1 MSSDPRCRD
10 ESLKSFILSLWIPRN
25 WKASPQGK
33 EHKTDKMQGTGL
45 YRTQWL
51 VLLIGVALL
60 VSGCPKSSR
69 VSDHSAAHQAPQ
81 DPDAALDYY
90 EKALKAN
97 PTNAD
102 YKIQFSQARWEAC
115 QLHIQRGQAARLQGK
130 LQTALGEF
138 QRALA
143 IDPSDAAARQEF
155 QAVLE
160 FIGGTPPSKEQQ
172 TAKGARTA
180 DFAEGPPEVKPLST
194 APINLRMSNDAKV
207 VYDTIGKLAGLTVI
221 YDPDFVTR
229 RISVELT
236 DITIEQA
243 LDVVS
248 LEAKAFWKPVT
259 QNIIMA
265 IPDQTQKRRDYEEQ
279 VIQTY
284 YLSNAVLPQDL
295 TEIVTGLRQ
304 LLDLKRIQQVNS
316 QNAIVIRDT
325 PGKLALAEKII
336 HDLDNAKP
344 EVVIQVEVLQARTD
358 RTHQLGI
365 APGSTAT
372 LSYSPPS
379 SSSTTNTKS
388 PLSQLGHLATNYS
401 VTLPGATLNA
411 LLSDS
416 NTRIIENPELRSV
429 DGQPAK
435 LRVGDRVPVATGSFQ
450 AGSTTGI
457 NPLVNTQFQYIDVGV
472 NADITPHIH
481 PNQEVSLKVAIE
493 VSSVTGST
501 TIGGIQQPI
510 ISQRKIEHE
519 IRLKDGEVSILGGL
533 FEQVDTKT
541 LTGWPGLGHVPVLR
555 YLFATDSTDHQDNE
569 VLIVLI
575 PRIVRLPALLQAD
588 LRPLSSG
595 SETNIQVRRKENIQ
609 TPVSSPTA
617 TEPPPNPMDPS
628 SRSTGGS
635 RPKPTARIAFAPAA
649 AELSVGLTA
658 NIDVVVENIRDLY
671 SIPLLL
677 QYDPRVVSIE
687 DIHQGSFLPEGTQEV
702 GLVQRVDKELGQAVI
717 SVTRQPNTA
726 GVNGSGTLLTIVV
739 RGIGPG
745 LPSLSIVQVNPRD
758 SKREPIAVVT
768 GETSLTVKK

>member
-1 MSSDPRCRD
+1 
-10 ESLKSFILSLWIPRN
+10 
-25 WKASPQGK
+25 
-33 EHKTDKMQGTGL
+33 MQGTGL
-45 YRTQWL
+45 HRIQWL
-51 VLLIGVALL
+51 VLFIGLPLL
-60 VSGCPKSSR
+60 VGGCPKSNR
-69 VSDHSAAHQAPQ
+69 VSDQGSARQAPQ

-90 EKALKAN
+90 AKALKTN
-97 PTNAD
+97 PANAD
-102 YKIQFSQARWEAC
+102 YKIRADQARWEAC
-115 QLHIQRGQAARLQGK
+115 QLHIQKGRAAHLQGR

-138 QRALA
+138 QRALEM
-143 IDPSDAAARQEF
+143 DPSDPAARQEF

-160 FIGGTPPSKEQQ
+160 LVRGVPPSKEQK
-172 TAKGARTA
+172 TPKGARTA
-180 DFAEGPPEVKPLST
+180 DLAEGPPEVKPLST

-279 VIQTY
+279 VVQTY

-325 PGKLALAEKII
+325 PGKLALVEKII

-365 APGSTAT
+365 TPGSTAT

-379 SSSTTNTKS
+379 SSSSTNTKS
-388 PLSQLGHLATNYS
+388 PLSQLGHLATNYT

-450 AGSTTGI
+450 AGSSTGI

-575 PRIVRLPALLQAD
+575 PRIVRLPALFQAD

-595 SETNIQVRRKENIQ
+595 SETNIQVRRKENIE
-609 TPVSSPTA
+609 TPASSPTA
-617 TEPPPNPMDPS
+617 TEQPPNPIDS
-628 SRSTGGS
+628 SSGNAKGPRL
-635 RPKPTARIAFAPAA
+635 KPAPRIAFAPAA
-649 AELSVGLTA
+649 AELSLGLTA
-658 NIDVVVENIRDLY
+658 NIDVVVENFRDLH

-677 QYDPRVVSIE
+677 QYDPRILSVE
-687 DIHQGSFLPEGTQEV
+687 DIHQGSFLSEGAQEV
-702 GLVQRVDKELGQAVI
+702 GFVQRVDKEQGQAVI
-717 SVTRQPNTA
+717 SLTRQPNTP
-726 GVNGSGTLLTIVV
+726 GVNGSGTLFTIVV

-745 LPSLSIVQVNPRD
+745 FSSLSIVQLNPKD
-758 SKREPIAVVT
+758 SKREAIPILA
-768 GETSLTVKK
+768 GEASLTVKK